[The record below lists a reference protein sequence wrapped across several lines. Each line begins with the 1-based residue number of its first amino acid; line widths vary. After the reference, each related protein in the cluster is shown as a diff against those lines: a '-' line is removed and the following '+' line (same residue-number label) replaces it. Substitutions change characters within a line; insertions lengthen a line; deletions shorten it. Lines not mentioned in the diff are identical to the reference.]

1 MANKKFNIGFIS
13 SHGHAVEGHIVDLA
27 ANPDLESIHL
37 CVMNDKDANQ
47 RDLDIN
53 KVAKASEKVK
63 TKTKN
68 IYRKMMIAWKFFSK
82 CKKKRSQNRKKFLN
96 L

>member
-13 SHGHAVEGHIVDLA
+13 SHWHDLAGHLIDQA

-37 CVMNDKDANQ
+37 CLMNDKDVAQ

-53 KVAKASEKVK
+53 KIAEASEKVK
-63 TKTKN
+63 TK
-68 IYRKMMIAWKFFSK
+68 
-82 CKKKRSQNRKKFLN
+82 KKISMTS
-96 L
+96 

>member
-53 KVAKASEKVK
+53 KVAKASEKV
-63 TKTKN
+63 
-68 IYRKMMIAWKFFSK
+68 
-82 CKKKRSQNRKKFLN
+82 
-96 L
+96 

>member
-37 CVMNDKDANQ
+37 CLMNDKD
-47 RDLDIN
+47 
-53 KVAKASEKVK
+53 S
-63 TKTKN
+63 
-68 IYRKMMIAWKFFSK
+68 
-82 CKKKRSQNRKKFLN
+82 
-96 L
+96 